1 MSIWTKLQEIQKAIP
16 TFLNSEKADKKKAG
30 SKDSEYL
37 FTPGWQIV
45 QAIRAEMDN
54 RDIMMPVSVISETHE
69 MVEYPVYKYVDGRV
83 VSFIKKENLSTITVE
98 YTWIDTVT
106 GETAGP
112 YRMIASGANG
122 TDKSTASALST
133 AERYIFLK
141 FFHIPCKDAGIE
153 LDAHDAS
160 NIPGFREQPA
170 GATEAQIAKSKVSEP
185 IRQIPPA
192 EIPATPM
199 TRPTYG
205 KEYEDAINTIAMFA
219 VGTQSH
225 TEAVNRVLGALA
237 LAGYPAA
244 DKMFVET
251 LIQIA
256 DERRTKAR

>member
-1 MSIWTKLQEIQKAIP
+1 MSIWTKLQEIQKAVP

-37 FTPGWQIV
+37 FTPGWQII
-45 QAIRAEMDN
+45 QAIRNEMDQRN
-54 RDIMMPVSVISETHE
+54 IMMPVSVVSEQHE

-83 VSFIKKENLSTITVE
+83 VSFIKKENLSTITME
-98 YTWIDTVT
+98 YTWVDTVT

-153 LDAHDAS
+153 LDSHDS
-160 NIPGFREQPA
+160 SHIPGFKEQPM
-170 GATEAQIAKSKVSEP
+170 GATDAQIAKSKVEP

-192 EIPATPM
+192 ETPASPLS
-199 TRPTYG
+199 RPNYG
-205 KEYEDAINTIAMFA
+205 KEYEDAINAISMFG

-225 TEAVNRVLGALA
+225 TEAVNRELAKLA
-237 LAGYPAA
+237 LAGYPAG
-244 DKMFVET
+244 DKMFVDT
-251 LIQIA
+251 LIMIA
-256 DERRTKAR
+256 DERRTKNR

>member
-1 MSIWTKLQEIQKAIP
+1 MSIWTKLQEIQKAVP
-16 TFLNSEKADKKKAG
+16 SFLNSEKSDKKKSG

-37 FTPGWQIV
+37 FTPGWQII
-45 QAIRAEMDN
+45 QSIRAEMDKRN
-54 RDIMMPVSVISETHE
+54 IMMPVSVISEQHE

-83 VSFIKKENLSTITVE
+83 VSFIKKENLSTITME
-98 YTWIDTVT
+98 YTWVDTVS

-153 LDAHDAS
+153 LDSHDS
-160 NIPGFREQPA
+160 SHIPGFKEQPV
-170 GATEAQIAKSKVSEP
+170 GATEAQIAKSKAEP

-192 EIPATPM
+192 ETIATPT
-199 TRPTYG
+199 TRPNYG
-205 KEYEDAINTIAMFA
+205 KEYEEAINAIAMFA

-225 TEAVNRVLGALA
+225 TEAVNRELGKLA
-237 LAGYPAA
+237 LYGYPAS
-244 DKMFVET
+244 DKMFIET
-251 LIQIA
+251 LIKIA
-256 DERRTKAR
+256 DERRTKGK